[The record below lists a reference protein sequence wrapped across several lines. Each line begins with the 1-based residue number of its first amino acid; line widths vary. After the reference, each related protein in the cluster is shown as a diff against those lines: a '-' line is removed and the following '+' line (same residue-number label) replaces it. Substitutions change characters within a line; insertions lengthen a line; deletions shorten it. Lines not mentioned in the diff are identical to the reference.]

1 MTQEEHDRKI
11 LIERAA
17 VEELLLKEHISVP
30 AAYERVREYVDRFKK
45 EPKLKIRTITKI
57 LESEKKIMENTMSE
71 LKEYLDRLGIST
83 DGKTVEEVMS
93 EIASVWNKL
102 AEDKEEI

>member
-1 MTQEEHDRKI
+1 
-11 LIERAA
+11 
-17 VEELLLKEHISVP
+17 
-30 AAYERVREYVDRFKK
+30 
-45 EPKLKIRTITKI
+45 
-57 LESEKKIMENTMSE
+57 MENTMSE

-83 DGKTVEEVMS
+83 DGKTVEEVMP

>member
-30 AAYERVREYVDRFKK
+30 AAYERVRKYIKRYEK
-45 EPKLKIRTITKI
+45 ESKL
-57 LESEKKIMENTMSE
+57 ENSND
-71 LKEYLDRLGIST
+71 Y
-83 DGKTVEEVMS
+83 
-93 EIASVWNKL
+93 
-102 AEDKEEI
+102 

>member
-1 MTQEEHDRKI
+1 MLWVSDIEEF
-11 LIERAA
+11 LLNER
-17 VEELLLKEHISVP
+17 L
-30 AAYERVREYVDRFKK
+30 
-45 EPKLKIRTITKI
+45 
-57 LESEKKIMENTMSE
+57 
-71 LKEYLDRLGIST
+71 IST

>member
-30 AAYERVREYVDRFKK
+30 AAYERAREYVDRFEK
-45 EPKLKIRTITKI
+45 ESKLVMITKI
-57 LESEKKIMENTMSE
+57 MESEEKIMKNTMSE

-83 DGKTVEEVMS
+83 DGKTVEEVML

>member
-30 AAYERVREYVDRFKK
+30 VAYECVREYVDRFEK
-45 EPKLKIRTITKI
+45 ESKL
-57 LESEKKIMENTMSE
+57 E
-71 LKEYLDRLGIST
+71 ISN
-83 DGKTVEEVMS
+83 DY
-93 EIASVWNKL
+93 
-102 AEDKEEI
+102 

>member
-1 MTQEEHDRKI
+1 
-11 LIERAA
+11 
-17 VEELLLKEHISVP
+17 
-30 AAYERVREYVDRFKK
+30 
-45 EPKLKIRTITKI
+45 
-57 LESEKKIMENTMSE
+57 MENTMSE
-71 LKEYLDRLGIST
+71 LKEYLDRLRIPT

>member
-30 AAYERVREYVDRFKK
+30 AAYECVREYVDRFEK
-45 EPKLKIRTITKI
+45 ESKL
-57 LESEKKIMENTMSE
+57 E
-71 LKEYLDRLGIST
+71 ISN
-83 DGKTVEEVMS
+83 DY
-93 EIASVWNKL
+93 
-102 AEDKEEI
+102 

>member
-30 AAYERVREYVDRFKK
+30 AAYERVREYVDRFEK
-45 EPKLKIRTITKI
+45 ESKLVTITKI
-57 LESEKKIMENTMSE
+57 LESEEKIMENTMSE

-93 EIASVWNKL
+93 EIASVGNKL

>member
-1 MTQEEHDRKI
+1 
-11 LIERAA
+11 
-17 VEELLLKEHISVP
+17 
-30 AAYERVREYVDRFKK
+30 
-45 EPKLKIRTITKI
+45 
-57 LESEKKIMENTMSE
+57 MENTMSE

-102 AEDKEEI
+102 AEDKQEI

>member
-1 MTQEEHDRKI
+1 M
-11 LIERAA
+11 
-17 VEELLLKEHISVP
+17 
-30 AAYERVREYVDRFKK
+30 
-45 EPKLKIRTITKI
+45 
-57 LESEKKIMENTMSE
+57 ESEEKIMKNTMSE

-83 DGKTVEEVMS
+83 DGKTVEEVML

>member
-1 MTQEEHDRKI
+1 
-11 LIERAA
+11 
-17 VEELLLKEHISVP
+17 
-30 AAYERVREYVDRFKK
+30 
-45 EPKLKIRTITKI
+45 
-57 LESEKKIMENTMSE
+57 MENTMSE
-71 LKEYLDRLGIST
+71 LKEYLEKEYLDRLGIST